1 MPSDEGKQVLKLLAD
16 GKIDVEQ
23 AFRLLR
29 ALGDIDERPRPASA
43 PPPPP
48 PGPSEPPMPPGA
60 RGRILRIRVTEN
72 GQQKVNVAIPLAIAR
87 VGKMKLAS
95 SGLVRGHLA
104 KFGIDRLRLAGV
116 GIDPAETTHE
126 LGGGDIAHF
135 HGVAALS
142 HRCQQSPTGTKCH
155 QTARMA
161 VCNADLSERFACEA
175 GPAMHHAFIAVERL
189 RGKFSSVRSEA

>member
-1 MPSDEGKQVLKLLAD
+1 MASSASTTLRPRSIQPAGGVRVPSDEGKQVLKLLAE

-29 ALGDIDERPRPASA
+29 ALGDIDERPRGPN
-43 PPPPP
+43 PPPP
-48 PGPSEPPMPPGA
+48 PGPSEPPMPPGS

-104 KFGIDRLRLAGV
+104 KFGIDLDELLRT
-116 GIDPAETTHE
+116 IDYP
-126 LGGGDIAHF
+126 GKFVDIADDED
-135 HGVAALS
+135 
-142 HRCQQSPTGTKCH
+142 R
-155 QTARMA
+155 
-161 VCNADLSERFACEA
+161 
-175 GPAMHHAFIAVERL
+175 VEI
-189 RGKFSSVRSEA
+189 FVE